1 MSWSPAPPAG
11 PPPWGSPSDNER
23 QAVSNR
29 YGTVTNLAV
38 YYNVKRNPFSRAE
51 REDLA
56 MRHVVAARLETTQQ
70 TMLGLLFALMGIVSF
85 SFSFTAILAIALIGI
100 SIFLVLKKPIV
111 LITATD
117 GVIRPSVGWPWTRAE
132 AEEFVNGVRKELLAR
147 G

>member
-1 MSWSPAPPAG
+1 
-11 PPPWGSPSDNER
+11 
-23 QAVSNR
+23 
-29 YGTVTNLAV
+29 
-38 YYNVKRNPFSRAE
+38 
-51 REDLA
+51 

-70 TMLGLLFALMGIVSF
+70 TTLGLLFALMGII